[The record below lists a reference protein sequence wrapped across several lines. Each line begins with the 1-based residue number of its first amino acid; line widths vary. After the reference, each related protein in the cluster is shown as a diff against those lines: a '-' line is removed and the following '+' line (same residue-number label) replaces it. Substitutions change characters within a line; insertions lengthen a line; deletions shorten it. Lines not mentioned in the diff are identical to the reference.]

1 MRLHCNAH
9 ILFLSLSNLNIF
21 LSTAVEERIVEG
33 EVWERFL
40 ENGEKLVELDRQRQE
55 LDSAQLFEEV
65 SVQV

>member
-9 ILFLSLSNLNIF
+9 ILFLSLSNLHIF
-21 LSTAVEERIVEG
+21 LSAAVEERIVEG